1 MGLPGFVALRYLIAS
16 RKRAHVALIST
27 ISVAGLAVGVA
38 ALVISISLLSGFQDH
53 IRREMAQRGP
63 HVAVV
68 ASRGDR
74 LENPAA
80 VRSILKELPG
90 VILVQPVVEGRG
102 WLSDAAGTHATPV
115 RWKNTAADAFPAPS
129 SPDDLPPARLARSSA
144 GRIGAGVGSVLR
156 LTSQRTRL
164 SPIGPIPVSLMLR
177 VAALTSGG
185 SDGAP
190 DLEVPEE
197 TARALTGSR
206 ETVRAIEARLA
217 DPSRA
222 VEAAARTA
230 AALPGSVYRVET
242 WRDRNAALSF
252 ALRLEKVVIFAT
264 VFLVILVAA
273 LNVVSNVA
281 LLVVEKKRDL
291 GVLNS
296 MGAPPELLAR
306 IYLVLGSVIGAL
318 GTGAGLLLGVVVS
331 WALNRFQLVP
341 LPGDVYVLSHVPF
354 ALHGPELVLIAAFSL
369 ATATA
374 AAILPSRAARRIAP
388 GEAIRLSR

>member
-1 MGLPGFVALRYLIAS
+1 MGLPGFVALRYLVSS

-63 HVAVV
+63 HVAVLP
-68 ASRGDR
+68 ARGDR
-74 LENPAA
+74 LADPVA
-80 VRSILKELPG
+80 VRAALKALPG
-90 VILVQPVVEGRG
+90 VLSVEPVVEGRA
-102 WLSDAAGTHATPV
+102 WLSDEGGTHATPV
-115 RWKNTAADAFPAPS
+115 RWRNAASSPTTPAADA
-129 SPDDLPPARLARSSA
+129 LPPVGLARSSA

-156 LTSQRTRL
+156 VTSQRTRL
-164 SPIGPIPVSLMLR
+164 SPIGPIPISVLVR

-197 TARALTGSR
+197 TARVLAGSR
-206 ETVRAIEARLA
+206 DAVRAIEARLA

-222 VEAAARTA
+222 VDAAARAA
-230 AALPGSVYRVET
+230 AALPGYRIET

-291 GVLNS
+291 GVLTS
-296 MGAPPELLAR
+296 LGAPPEMLAR
-306 IYLVLGSVIGAL
+306 IYLVLGAVIGAL
-318 GTGAGLLLGVVVS
+318 GTGAGLALGVVAA
-331 WALNRFQLVP
+331 WALDRFRLVP

-354 ALHGPELVLIAAFSL
+354 ALHGPELVLIAGFSL
-369 ATATA
+369 ATAMA
-374 AAILPSRAARRIAP
+374 AALLPSRAARRIAP